1 MQPVTLRDD
10 DHSTAAAGDLFNVC
24 KPFVT
29 PQASVNPIR
38 LNTLHKCCPSTYTVT
53 TAWLLYTSQLF
64 QQVRTCCHMQPLERI
79 PPLALSHACRGAC
92 VDVFAPGVS
101 ILSAVA
107 GSDSAAAL
115 KTGTSMAGAACVC
128 LP

>member
-1 MQPVTLRDD
+1 MLPINVHCDDGLAPVHILTVPAGTYLLP
-10 DHSTAAAGDLFNVC
+10 HAAFRA
-24 KPFVT
+24 
-29 PQASVNPIR
+29 
-38 LNTLHKCCPSTYTVT
+38 Y
-53 TAWLLYTSQLF
+53 
-64 QQVRTCCHMQPLERI
+64 

-115 KTGTSMAGAACVC
+115 KTGTSMAGAACVS